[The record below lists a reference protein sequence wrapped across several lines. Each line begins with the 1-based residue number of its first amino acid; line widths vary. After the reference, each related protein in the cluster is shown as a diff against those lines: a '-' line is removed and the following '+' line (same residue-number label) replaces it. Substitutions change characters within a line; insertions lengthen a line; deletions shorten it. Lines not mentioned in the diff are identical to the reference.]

1 MKIRIY
7 TDEEIKTLKQNMF
20 VRDVLRKREICYD
33 PLFKLWTI
41 MMRLEFPE
49 LSARE
54 IFARGGFD
62 VSTLHKKLPQ
72 RRIKDWLDKYFLT
85 ENESYSTIRKVENNL
100 LLEDSMRNQL
110 MRIVLNKLKEYE
122 NGNR

>member
-1 MKIRIY
+1 M
-7 TDEEIKTLKQNMF
+7 L
-20 VRDVLRKREICYD
+20 
-33 PLFKLWTI
+33 LFITYCNL
-41 MMRLEFPE
+41 
-49 LSARE
+49 
-54 IFARGGFD
+54 
-62 VSTLHKKLPQ
+62 V
-72 RRIKDWLDKYFLT
+72 KYFLP